1 MFRSSHHFIEALE
14 KAGELIRI
22 KEFVNPHL
30 EIAEVV
36 DRISKLP
43 SLMGRGRG
51 GAALLFENTG
61 TPFPLL
67 INAMGSEKRMCMVLG
82 VNDLDDVSK
91 DIEKLFHSLTSP
103 KNSLTDKLKM
113 LPELGKISSWMP
125 KTKKGR
131 GECQEVVMENP
142 DITKLPV
149 MKCWPHDGGDFLTL
163 PIIHTLDPNNG
174 IRNVGLY
181 RMQVFG
187 PKLTAMHWHKHKVS
201 AGHFN
206 EYKKLGKKMPV
217 AVALGGDPLYVFSAA
232 CPLPPNFD
240 EYMFTG
246 FLRKKK
252 VELVKCLTQEMYVPA
267 DADIIIEGYVD
278 PNEEFI
284 LEGPFGDHT
293 GYYSLADY
301 YPKFH
306 ITCITH
312 KKNPVYPS
320 TIVGIPPQE
329 DAWIGKAIER
339 IFLAPIKMTIL
350 PEIIDMHMPVEG
362 VFHNLVIVKIKN
374 EYPGHAQ
381 KVMNAMWG
389 AGQMMFNK
397 ILVIVDG
404 NTNIHNYEE
413 VAKVISENVNPA
425 DDIYFSSGPMD
436 VLDHACS
443 KFAFGGKMCL
453 DATRK
458 AESPTPSLP
467 VREGDE
473 LLKVIQN
480 FKNNFPEIKG
490 INDSLLKSGINVLFV
505 SVEKNKKNHIKE
517 LNEKIFAQL
526 NQVPPLTGEVRRGLF
541 VIYVEDKADITDIKD
556 CVWRFAN
563 NFDPKRDSYPVSP
576 LQGGLRGALGFDGTR
591 KTKQHDNFD
600 RPWPN
605 IICADEKTIK
615 SVDEKWSRM
624 FSLPLTPSFRGGIK
638 VSPEGGDLEGALPFI
653 SSPSLKYRK
662 QLYKGEAVAEE

>member
-1 MFRSSHHFIEALE
+1 MYKSQNEFIQALE

-22 KEFVNPHL
+22 TEFVDPHL

-36 DRISKLP
+36 DRISKSP
-43 SLMGRGRG
+43 SPLGRAG
-51 GAALLFENTG
+51 GGVALLFENTH

-67 INAMGSEKRMCMVLG
+67 INALGSEKRMCMVLG
-82 VNDLDDVSK
+82 VENLDDVAK
-91 DIEKLFHSLTSP
+91 NIEELFHTLSSP
-103 KNSLTDKLKM
+103 KDSLMDKLKI

-125 KTKKGR
+125 GTRKGR
-131 GECQEVVMENP
+131 GECQQVVMGDP

-163 PIIHTLDPNNG
+163 PIIHTVDPTNG

-187 PKLTAMHWHKHKVS
+187 PKLTALHWHKHKVS

-206 EYKKLGKKMPV
+206 EYKRLNKRMPV

-240 EYMFTG
+240 EYMFAG

-252 VELVKCLTQEMYVPA
+252 VELVKCLTQDMYVPA

-312 KKNPVYPS
+312 KKDAIYPS

-374 EYPGHAQ
+374 EYEGHAQ

-404 NTNIHNYEE
+404 GVNIHNYKE
-413 VAKVISENVNPA
+413 VALAISDNVNPYN
-425 DDIYFSSGPMD
+425 DLYLSQGPMD

-453 DATRK
+453 DATGKTEEKGRK
-458 AESPTPSLP
+458 VQGKIFSSSDLQKE
-467 VREGDE
+467 
-473 LLKVIQN
+473 
-480 FKNNFPEIKG
+480 FPEIKSMNTVLIQFG
-490 INDSLLKSGINVLFV
+490 I
-505 SVEKNKKNHIKE
+505 SVVFISIEKNRKNHIKE
-517 LNEKIFAQL
+517 LNEKLFAH
-526 NQVPPLTGEVRRGLF
+526 ESMEAIKF
-541 VIYVEDKADITDIKD
+541 IIYVEHTVDVMDIKD
-556 CVWRFAN
+556 SMWRFAN
-563 NFDPKRDSYPVSP
+563 NFDPKRDSFLYSP
-576 LQGGLRGALGFDGTR
+576 KSDTLEHTVQGKVAFDGTR
-591 KTKQHDNFD
+591 KTKQFDNFD

-605 IICADEKTIK
+605 IICSDEATIK
-615 SVDEKWSRM
+615 SVDEKWGKM
-624 FSLPLTPSFRGGIK
+624 FPPSTA
-638 VSPEGGDLEGALPFI
+638 SPNEKELGWI
-653 SSPSLKYRK
+653 ISPSVKYQR
-662 QLYKGEAVAEE
+662 QLYKGGAVAEE

>member
-1 MFRSSHHFIEALE
+1 MFKSSQHFIEALE

-22 KEFVNPHL
+22 REFVNPEL
-30 EIAEVV
+30 EIAEIV
-36 DRISKLP
+36 DRISK
-43 SLMGRGRG
+43 SQHNK
-51 GAALLFENTG
+51 ALLFENTG
-61 TPFPLL
+61 KDFPLL
-67 INAMGSEKRMCMVLG
+67 INAMGSEKRMCMVLR
-82 VNDLDDVSK
+82 VEKLDDVAK

-103 KNSLTDKLKM
+103 KNSLSDKLKM

-125 KTKKGR
+125 KTKSGR
-131 GECQEVVMENP
+131 GECQEVVMENT
-142 DITKLPV
+142 DITKFPV
-149 MKCWPHDGGDFLTL
+149 MKCWPHDGGKFLTL
-163 PIIHTLDPNNG
+163 PVIHTVSPETG

-187 PKLTAMHWHKHKVS
+187 PKLTALHWHKHKVS

-206 EYKKLGKKMPV
+206 EYKKLGKRMPV

-301 YPKFH
+301 YPKFN

-329 DAWIGKAIER
+329 DAWMGKAIER

-374 EYPGHAQ
+374 EYEGHAQ

-404 NTNIHNYEE
+404 ETNIHNYEE
-413 VAKVISENVNPA
+413 VAKAISENVNPA
-425 DDIYFSSGPMD
+425 DDIYFSQGPMD

-443 KFAFGGKMCL
+443 KFAFGGKLCL
-453 DATRK
+453 DATTK
-458 AESPTPSLP
+458 SQVPSSKFQVP
-467 VREGDE
+467 SQ
-473 LLKVIQN
+473 IQN
-480 FKNNFPEIKG
+480 IKQQFPEIIA
-490 INDSLLKSGINVLFV
+490 INDSLLQKGI
-505 SVEKNKKNHIKE
+505 SVVFISVKKNRKNHIKE
-517 LNEKIFAQL
+517 LNEKLFFLKEFAG
-526 NQVPPLTGEVRRGLF
+526 VKF
-541 VIYVEDKADITDIKD
+541 VIYVEDKADISDIKD
-556 CVWRFAN
+556 CIWRFAN
-563 NFDPKRDSYPVSP
+563 NFDPKRDSFLYEN
-576 LQGGLRGALGFDGTR
+576 GIGLDGTR
-591 KTKQHDNFD
+591 KTKEFDNFN

-605 IICADEKTIK
+605 IICADEATIK
-615 SVDEKWSRM
+615 SVDEKWKKM
-624 FSLPLTPSFRGGIK
+624 FGEKSSFIQ
-638 VSPEGGDLEGALPFI
+638 
-653 SSPSLKYRK
+653 SPSLKYRK
-662 QLYKGEAVAEE
+662 QLYAGGAVAEE